1 MDRNI
6 ISYLSRKLRK
16 EKGLTQ
22 ENASFGGV
30 SKGTIHNI
38 ETQEKPV
45 SIKTVLEHFENL
57 GIIKTDFPNLVKETS
72 KDLED
77 TEFTLKLI
85 QMLIDGGKL
94 EEGLLRLKKIKLP
107 TYHPF
112 YSYRT
117 YILARYY
124 FHKGEWQQAKRNFR
138 RTIEQYQKNQYKLN
152 NQLIGHCYNLLGLCS
167 YYEHNLEQAIEYA
180 NLGLKN
186 ATNALKSSL
195 LSNLTLYLTEM
206 GNDTQAFYKIN
217 MSWGE
222 IIRSDKI
229 TTRLNIYLVK
239 TILLRRA
246 GQIDEAIQ
254 CAKKGLDLA
263 FLNNEYNRAFE
274 LLNTLGNIY
283 LEIKK
288 WDKAEECFQ
297 TVLLSGD
304 LPNAKRLIESRL
316 NLAALEAYKE
326 NWDESEKQIQLAKK
340 VVRGR
345 KELDTHWQAIVNIMY
360 GEILMK
366 QKKYEQAFSVFDTT
380 IKLAKKSNR
389 KDILQKTLPHA
400 LDCLLALKREDK
412 YLELSKELHSL
423 DDSKRKRGEFY
434 AFVPW
439 RW

>member
-1 MDRNI
+1 
-6 ISYLSRKLRK
+6 
-16 EKGLTQ
+16 
-22 ENASFGGV
+22 
-30 SKGTIHNI
+30 
-38 ETQEKPV
+38 
-45 SIKTVLEHFENL
+45 
-57 GIIKTDFPNLVKETS
+57 
-72 KDLED
+72 
-77 TEFTLKLI
+77 
-85 QMLIDGGKL
+85 
-94 EEGLLRLKKIKLP
+94 
-107 TYHPF
+107 
-112 YSYRT
+112 
-117 YILARYY
+117 
-124 FHKGEWQQAKRNFR
+124 
-138 RTIEQYQKNQYKLN
+138 
-152 NQLIGHCYNLLGLCS
+152 
-167 YYEHNLEQAIEYA
+167 
-180 NLGLKN
+180 
-186 ATNALKSSL
+186 TNALKSSL

-239 TILLRRA
+239 TILLRKA

-316 NLAALEAYKE
+316 NLAVLEAYKE

-340 VVRGR
+340 VVRG
-345 KELDTHWQAIVNIMY
+345 KALEIHWQAIVNIMY

-366 QKKYEQAFSVFDTT
+366 QKKYEQAFSVLDTT

-400 LDCLLALKREDK
+400 LDCLLAMKREDK

-434 AFVPW
+434 AFIPW